1 MQGPQGDHGTSMF
14 PISSS
19 ANATGMHPVACSC
32 CRGAPLVCS
41 RTTDSRTTD
50 SRNRPHPN
58 RAPARSPRRKPDAS
72 SRQQPQSGSKL
83 QYSRFAR
90 QVVVLIR
97 FIHRSPSLLTG
108 RSNNDTARQRT
119 VLMMT
124 STNHANFGRPF
135 ASSYFKNPRLKP
147 QRAAAPLD
155 AVPLEGIGFCR
166 RDARQHTA
174 KL

>member
-1 MQGPQGDHGTSMF
+1 MQGAQGDHDPSMF

-32 CRGAPLVCS
+32 YRGAPLVCS
-41 RTTDSRTTD
+41 RTTA

-58 RAPARSPRRKPDAS
+58 RASARSPRRKPDTS
-72 SRQQPQSGSKL
+72 SRQQHQSGSKL

-135 ASSYFKNPRLKP
+135 ASSYFKIPRLKP